1 METLG
6 RIQKQNLSDQ
16 VYTLLKEMIAN
27 YRFIPG
33 SYLNLEKLTRDL
45 GVSRTP
51 VWDAIRKLEQEGFV
65 RIEPKKG
72 VMILE
77 LTPETAAELYA
88 VRELLEG
95 MAARL
100 AVERIEDGALAEM
113 ARCLKEQ
120 KKVIEEKDL
129 IGYSRLDFDFH
140 GFISSSCSN
149 KVLQEMLQNIKN
161 KSRPITMLITPILP
175 RLYHDHVEIYKAL
188 KQRDGEKAE
197 RAVRNHCRNM
207 LKKIKEDTKTGN
219 WVKKNFPVR
228 PMEEA

>member
-1 METLG
+1 
-6 RIQKQNLSDQ
+6 
-16 VYTLLKEMIAN
+16 
-27 YRFIPG
+27 
-33 SYLNLEKLTRDL
+33 
-45 GVSRTP
+45 
-51 VWDAIRKLEQEGFV
+51 
-65 RIEPKKG
+65 
-72 VMILE
+72 MILE

-219 WVKKNFPVR
+219 WVKKNFPFGPWKRHDRSSGRGPPGHPRAGGPGPMKRGIQVIQTDTKGDGYEKGCRIGMRSGRNRSLHR
-228 PMEEA
+228 PLSRVGCRGTGQD